1 MEGGGEIWKGGIE
14 MGGGADEVYEV
25 SWMYAPRRSAV
36 VSRRTFIIH
45 EGWLEKLTPQ
55 WNTFL
60 GLPKYCFVLVQ
71 GRSPPCLIQ
80 SKIVMYKPSWH
91 LFPSPGLTTC
101 PPLCSY
107 IWWKCNYER
116 GGGYIRKAGGWYT
129 HDFGNPQ
136 MIAIMGNPYVGKIR
150 IFLLFNMFCSCW
162 WFPKLL
168 ANSRHFLWFYD
179 WPRVCIRPNV
189 LPRLWDTRKL
199 GHRHAGYTSS
209 WGTWGTWGKTRKLK
223 RWDRLEV
230 SALNIISMGS
240 C

>member
-1 MEGGGEIWKGGIE
+1 
-14 MGGGADEVYEV
+14 MGGRRWSIMNVCTSEV
-25 SWMYAPRRSAV
+25 SSSFTPH
-36 VSRRTFIIH
+36 IH
-45 EGWLEKLTPQ
+45 YTWRLTWEAHPPMEYIFGASQ
-55 WNTFL
+55 ILFCA
-60 GLPKYCFVLVQ
+60 GARQ
-71 GRSPPCLIQ
+71 RSPPCLIQ